1 MYYMFYLFLH
11 LFSYLCL
18 NTFATCVSNAYDLLG
33 FVAAPLLYLHC
44 ISFSVKI
51 YLSILYLYMHIY
63 IYIHFFS
70 ASLALLLTKTWVP
83 HLSHRQVLHVPFS
96 MIPKWFGS
104 LGIGWFNNKNHKKS
118 RTTGNVGPW
127 GTCWGLKKPTTT
139 WENISVKWMRNDVC
153 FILIIIPD
161 KKGIFTEC

>member
-63 IYIHFFS
+63 IYTFFFRFPRASFNENMGPAFVSPAGS
-70 ASLALLLTKTWVP
+70 ACSFFHDPKVVRKPRNWMVQQQKSQEITDDGQRGTLGDLLGTKKTYND
-83 HLSHRQVLHVPFS
+83 
-96 MIPKWFGS
+96 
-104 LGIGWFNNKNHKKS
+104 LGKHQ
-118 RTTGNVGPW
+118 
-127 GTCWGLKKPTTT
+127 C
-139 WENISVKWMRNDVC
+139 
-153 FILIIIPD
+153 
-161 KKGIFTEC
+161 